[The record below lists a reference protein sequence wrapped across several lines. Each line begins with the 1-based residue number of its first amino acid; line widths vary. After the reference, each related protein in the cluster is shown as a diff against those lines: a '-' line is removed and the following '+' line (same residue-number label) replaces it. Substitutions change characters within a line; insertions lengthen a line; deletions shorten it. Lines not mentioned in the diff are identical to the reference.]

1 MITRS
6 EYMENSS
13 ELHEKYY
20 GQFVTPEILNM
31 VVSRFGIDELK
42 LVYSADKYFNQI
54 PLGQWDRL
62 TNLLP
67 AYVNAGLKNVGD
79 YGTLANH
86 VCILKAAARM
96 AVFQAEILA
105 VR

>member
-20 GQFVTPEILNM
+20 SQFVTDYIIKR
-31 VVSRFGIDELK
+31 VVDAFGIDRLK
-42 LVYSADKYFNQI
+42 SAYEKEKYFNEI
-54 PLGQWDRL
+54 PLNSWDIL
-62 TNLLP
+62 TGTLP
-67 AYVNAGLKNVGD
+67 SYVNAGLKNVGD

-96 AVFQAEILA
+96 AVFQAENKA
-105 VR
+105 E